1 MGYDVQ
7 LVKPAEPF
15 EEAEKLTE
23 HEWREFHEKYPDID
37 YVYFS
42 VGYIVCKN
50 PSEEQLRTLAK
61 LAFANGWRLR
71 GDDGEYYDE
80 NGQAIPIAA
89 PRRGLFQRIKEAF
102 APRHST
108 RELDMIV
115 TFLEPAVF
123 KVGDRVKFLDRR
135 GGVVIEVDS
144 SGFSG
149 MGSIRARFPDGTILG
164 GPFPDGGFE
173 RDL

>member
-7 LVKPAEPF
+7 IVKPDEPF
-15 EEAEKLTE
+15 SDGERLSDD
-23 HEWREFHEKYPDID
+23 EWRGFQDEHADID

-42 VGYIVCKN
+42 NGRITCKN
-50 PSEEQLRTLAK
+50 PSELQVATLAK
-61 LAFANGWRLR
+61 LAFAKGWRLR

-80 NGQAIPIAA
+80 HGQAIQEPA
-89 PRRGLFQRIKEAF
+89 PRRGFFSRLKDAF
-102 APRHST
+102 TRRHST
-108 RELDMIV
+108 KELNILATGV
-115 TFLEPAVF
+115 TPVF
-123 KVGDRVKFLDRR
+123 KVGDPVKFLDRR